1 MRKFTLAVLAILCLT
16 MSISGC
22 SGSNKNKNT
31 AKKHTAEVSKKLDI
45 AKIEEEQKAEYVV
58 EIDDSFDSGVELE
71 KARQTLSPE
80 EADFRNLKWGMSK
93 DDVVYAQGTGFRE
106 PKENTLYY
114 TRVREEG
121 YPADAEY
128 TFEDGKLAMGIFYI
142 TKNKDDKPVTV
153 ADYDDLV
160 KSLEGRFSNP
170 DIVDAVY
177 TDKSDKTDDYDE
189 QLNLIKKN
197 KLQLRTGWELDGTQ
211 LRIVFFA
218 NGSTPCI
225 GLRYQAKS

>member
-1 MRKFTLAVLAILCLT
+1 MRKLMPAVLAVLCLA
-16 MSISGC
+16 MSITGC
-22 SGSNKNKNT
+22 SGGNKNKT
-31 AKKHTAEVSKKLDI
+31 VAKKHTTETSKKLDI
-45 AKIEEEQKAEYVV
+45 KKIEEEQQAEYVV
-58 EIDDSFDSGVELE
+58 ELDDSFDSGVELE

-93 DDVVYAQGTGFRE
+93 DDVIYAQGTGFRE
-106 PKENTLYY
+106 PKENTMYY

-128 TFEDGKLAMGIFYI
+128 TFEDGKLTMGIFYI
-142 TKNKDDKPVTV
+142 TKNKGDKPVTV

-160 KSLEGRFSNP
+160 ASLQGRFSAP

-177 TDKSDKTDDYDE
+177 TDKNDKTEDYDE

-197 KLQLRTGWELDGTQ
+197 KLQLRTGWELDDTQ